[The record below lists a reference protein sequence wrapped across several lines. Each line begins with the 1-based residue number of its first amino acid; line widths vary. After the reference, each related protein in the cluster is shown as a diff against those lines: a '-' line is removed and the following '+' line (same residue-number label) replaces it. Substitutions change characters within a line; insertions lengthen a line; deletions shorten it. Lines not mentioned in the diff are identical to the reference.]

1 MGTKKL
7 KKMFS
12 FGRKVIVIALALV
25 LVFSFVACSGKADDK
40 KGGGNKGGGEIDL
53 TPPTETIPD
62 DKPDDPGM
70 VGPSTRPE
78 DAFTYDYVATTEV
91 GFYGTVTKQVAR
103 NKPVAGTRDGGLASY
118 PVYGTNY
125 KGGVAQDEIISESS
139 FLTATGTANAG
150 GGGYTWMDENGFLYS
165 GTRAEPVETGRQL
178 YKHTAAVGNYH
189 GDVNDSESGVEKVV
203 TIRPR
208 GYNSYSVTG
217 IYAPAGEVIKIQLSE
232 EDMERTGGL
241 TIHIGQALYN
251 GQANNIWAGKA
262 MPRMPH
268 LLNTMQVTKNTAV
281 LENGVYTAYVGS
293 FLGGPLYIRNNN
305 AEYTATISGGV
316 EYPHFIL
323 GYTTEDEFNRLK
335 RYCSAPY
342 FDLEVWN
349 YGVLLSGA
357 KTNAQRF
364 SYDDLYKAA
373 ILWEKISQVTTT
385 GSNQG
390 IVMLFEPFVA
400 AGAAVAFPGR
410 SSVNC
415 PEGWMA
421 NSLDYNLMVTSGAWG
436 NFHEY
441 HHNFQG
447 YGVGNGGEVTN
458 NAMTLVSYALFTK
471 ISSARTI
478 GNFGGDGLGG
488 GWNRYTSATWA
499 LEETLKIARPNENP
513 GNGNQ
518 GLALYATLLHNFG
531 PNDFIQAKVAG
542 GGQSYAAYMNAWQN
556 VTHNNMYYYFN
567 NILGGTGISDNAD
580 KSYPMFVPVSC
591 VYQTGRSYVYDGE
604 KKYITTM
611 QPYLIKAGEPFTIDL
626 TKYTAS
632 GGQYQSGS
640 IVIPDGFSYRVKSIS
655 QPAHGTIAI
664 TGSDTATYT
673 PDASNNKSG
682 KIIVTLE
689 ITKNDRSFNVADVD
703 LVLEFE
709 PTRELNKSVLERTI
723 YTYSEE
729 NMYSD
734 ATEAFDGGFAG
745 YTTSLSTDHSNPPQ
759 TQIVNTDI
767 WYWNNTEAEHNAHP
781 DAPDFYFKPL
791 QDTINVIDGKLYI
804 ENDGKYRV
812 YLRGRYNC
820 ALYYSLDGK
829 DYALGAN
836 IADSN
841 DSLYFRPA
849 NAATYFD
856 IEFVRGNVTVNVNA
870 GGGNTANYTI
880 NTSGGSIVNWLYIK
894 EVLIVRGQQTGKVP
908 YIGVGIKQWAETM
921 FTVSEKYC
929 DINGLA
935 VEGVDSEGYSYT
947 DATYSDQTG
956 TAVAL
961 RRTYKTGAVD
971 YYSIS
976 GGSRVRCSEAEF
988 NALTQVQLTEPTV
1001 TNNTQ
1006 PYANAYRRSYE
1017 FPDNSEFQSDYF
1029 YKRTYRY
1036 NYQNNVQLGVGEQS
1050 VVEDQCENLFLN
1062 TTSWGGGDLSVV
1074 VDGIRDMGGQQ
1085 QLHMNRKPTEAAPFT
1100 LVIDLGAVYTANRLY
1115 IYSQNRSDLQFPKA
1129 LKLYASLDGENY
1141 TLINSYADLT
1151 RSGIVQTLDFA
1162 DTQMRYY
1169 KIEVTESMGNY
1180 LIIRELEMWHIQ
1192 EINGGTK
1199 VSIDSANLV
1208 FTGDWEYAQAPSS
1221 FGHVYVGH
1229 SGNKL
1234 EFEFTGTRLGIMMSS
1249 MFAKNYEVYI
1259 DGAKVNSIELKANAG
1274 SLVFLSD
1281 AMQNASHKVEIRCT
1295 GQVGI
1300 DSVII
1305 YQ

>member
-1 MGTKKL
+1 ML
-7 KKMFS
+7 KNKSLKTMFR
-12 FGRKVIVIALALV
+12 FGQRLTVFVLAIV
-25 LVFSFVACSGKADDK
+25 LVFSFVACGS
-40 KGGGNKGGGEIDL
+40 NKGGSGGGKIDL
-53 TPPTETIPD
+53 TPPAETIPD
-62 DKPDDPGM
+62 DKPDEGGV
-70 VGPSTRPE
+70 VGPDVLPE

-91 GFYGTVTKQVAR
+91 GFYGTITNSNVNR
-103 NKPVAGTRDGGLASY
+103 NKPEVNSGKGPNAVVGTDY
-118 PVYGTNY
+118 PIYGTNY
-125 KGGVAQDEIISESS
+125 GGSDKDDIITESS
-139 FLTATGTANAG
+139 YLTATGTANAG
-150 GGGYTWMDENGFLYS
+150 GGGYTWMDKDGNLFA
-165 GTRAEPVETGRQL
+165 GTREEPIETGRRL

-189 GDVNDSESGVEKVV
+189 GNVDDDEQGVEKVV

-208 GYNSYSVTG
+208 GYSSYSVTG
-217 IYAPAGEVIKIQLSE
+217 IYAPAGEVIKIQISE

-251 GQANNIWAGKA
+251 GQANNIWSGKA

-281 LENGVYTAYVGS
+281 LENGVYTGYVGS

-305 AEYTATISGGV
+305 AEFTATISGGV

-323 GYTTEDEFNRLK
+323 GYTTKEEYNRLK
-335 RYCSAPY
+335 ANCSAPY

-349 YGVLLSGA
+349 YGVLISGA
-357 KTNAQRF
+357 RTFAERF

-373 ILWEKISQVTTT
+373 ILWEKITQVTTT

-447 YGVGNGGEVTN
+447 FGVGGGGEVTN

-478 GNFGGDGLGG
+478 TGFGGDGLGG

-531 PNDFIQAKVAG
+531 PNDFIRAKVAG

-567 NILGGTGISDNAD
+567 NMLGGTGITNNAD
-580 KSYPMFVPVSC
+580 SSYPMFVPVSC
-591 VYQTGRSYVYDGE
+591 VYQTGRSFTYDGE

-611 QPYLIKAGEPFTIDL
+611 QPYIIKAGEPFTIDL
-626 TKYTAS
+626 SKYTTS
-632 GGQYQSGS
+632 GGQYQGGS
-640 IVIPDGFSYRVKSIS
+640 IVIPEGFNYQIKSIS
-655 QPAHGTIAI
+655 KPANGTIAI
-664 TGSDTATYT
+664 TDGNTAVYT
-673 PDASNNKSG
+673 PDASANKSG

-689 ITKNDRSFNVADVD
+689 ITKNDRSFKVEDVD

-709 PTRELNKSVLERTI
+709 PSRELNKSTLERTI
-723 YTYSEE
+723 YTYESE
-729 NMYSD
+729 NMYAD
-734 ATEAFDGGFAG
+734 AVEAFDGGFEG
-745 YTTSLSTDHSNPPQ
+745 YQDVEERIDHSNP
-759 TQIVNTDI
+759 TQNSNTDI
-767 WYWNNTEAEHNAHP
+767 WYWNNTESDHNAHP
-781 DAPDFYFKPL
+781 NAPDFYFRPL
-791 QDTINVIDGKLYI
+791 QDTINVIDGKLYF

-820 ALYYSLDGK
+820 AVYYSLDGK
-829 DYALGAN
+829 DYALGAK
-836 IADSN
+836 IADSS
-841 DSLYFRPA
+841 DSAYFRPD

-856 IEFVRGNVTVNVNA
+856 VEFVQGNVTVVVNVDD
-870 GGGNTANYTI
+870 GNTVSYDIT
-880 NTSGGSIVNWLYIK
+880 TSSGSIENWLYIK
-894 EVLIVRGQQTGKVP
+894 EVLIVGSQQGGKAP
-908 YIGVGIKQWAETM
+908 YIGLGMKQWDETL
-921 FTVSEKYC
+921 FTINERFCDANGNAVS
-929 DINGLA
+929 GT
-935 VEGVDSEGYSYT
+935 DSDGYAYT
-947 DATYSDQTG
+947 ETSFSDSSG
-956 TAVAL
+956 TVIAAK
-961 RRTYKTGAVD
+961 RTQKSGTVD
-971 YYSIS
+971 YYSYVN
-976 GGSRVRCSEAEF
+976 GDRVRCTETEF
-988 NALTQVQLTEPTV
+988 TVLTQAQLSEPTI
-1001 TNNTQ
+1001 NNNNQ
-1006 PYANAYRRSYE
+1006 PYVNAYRRSYE
-1017 FPDNSEFQSDYF
+1017 FPDNGDYQSDYF
-1029 YKRTYRY
+1029 YKRSYTY
-1036 NYQNNVQLGVGEQS
+1036 NYQDNVQLGVGKQR
-1050 VVEDQCENLFLN
+1050 VVEEQCANLNLN
-1062 TTSWGGGDLSVV
+1062 TGWGTSNLSVV
-1074 VDGIRDMGGQQ
+1074 VDGIRDQGDGM
-1085 QLHMNRKPTEAAPFT
+1085 QLHTNGKPTAEKPFT
-1100 LVIDLGAVYTANRLY
+1100 MVIDLGEVVTANRLML
-1115 IYSQNRSDLQFPKA
+1115 YSQNRSDSKFPTA

-1141 TLINSYADLT
+1141 TLIDSYTDLPH
-1151 RSGIVQTLDFA
+1151 SGITQTIDFA

-1169 KIEVTESMGNY
+1169 KIEVIDTVTGH
-1180 LIIRELEMWHIQ
+1180 LIIRELEMWHVL

-1199 VSIDSANLV
+1199 ITPDTSGLV
-1208 FTGDWEYAQAPSS
+1208 YTGDWQYAQAPSS
-1221 FGHVYVGH
+1221 FGHVYVGKTG
-1229 SGNKL
+1229 SKL
-1234 EFEFTGTRLGIMMSS
+1234 SFDFTGTRLGIMMSS
-1249 MFAKNYEVYI
+1249 KFGKNFEVYI
-1259 DGAKVNSIELKANAG
+1259 DGNKVDSIELKQDAG
-1274 SLVFLSD
+1274 SLVFLSSALD
-1281 AMQNASHKVEIRCT
+1281 NATHKVEIRCN